1 MEFKT
6 YQNISFYDYYED
18 NDFYASSDYFE
29 DEDTNDV
36 DDIKIPV
43 DKKETFTNDNIEKIL
58 LRI

>member
-6 YQNISFYDYYED
+6 YQNITFFDYYED
-18 NDFYASSDYFE
+18 NDFYAPSDYFE

-43 DKKETFTNDNIEKIL
+43 DKKETFTNDNVEKIL